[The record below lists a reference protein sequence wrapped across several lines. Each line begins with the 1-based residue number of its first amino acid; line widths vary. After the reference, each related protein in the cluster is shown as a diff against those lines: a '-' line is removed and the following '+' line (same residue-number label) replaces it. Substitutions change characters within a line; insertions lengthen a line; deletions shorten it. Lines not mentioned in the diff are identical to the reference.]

1 MKRGILVANI
11 DLNEYQLTYKQIGQ
25 LYDFKKDGEIVKGTT
40 AIFDD
45 KTKNYHLYP
54 KDKQHCQEIADDL
67 TDLITKIK
75 EEIKVYKNIFIVKSK
90 KQLDAIKDN
99 ENIYIFINTNG
110 TLKKENKT
118 ICNIFKYIVV
128 KKNNVLYELNFM
140 RFYLSKPNTINCILR
155 SIQFARITDN
165 QKIYPYTYKAQTN
178 KSLKKL
184 LSNNQSFF
192 YNPKLKINQSP
203 KIIIDS
209 FLQFITFCETQSY
222 ELKYDG
228 FKYAVINNSREA
240 KLKQLYWNVAF
251 GLQKVDGLKPSQ
263 YMIDL
268 AKANIDGKKT
278 FKEVEMEIKEYYYQK
293 ENVLEKE
300 ADLVSIKIVQLL
312 NDDTFSFDYHTYCT
326 YHKLLFSDLNISRKY
341 TGNFRDYNITKAENI
356 LNGATVNYTSYFLI
370 KDTLEYD
377 FNDES
382 NYDYTN
388 KSIDDIIKHL
398 AAFTANIWQ
407 VHPFVEGNTR
417 TMAIFILKYLHSLN
431 FKRINI
437 EIFKDNSKYF
447 RNALVR
453 ANYRDTNK
461 GIDEDNSF
469 LVKFFSNLLLAAD
482 YKLDNEELNID

>member
-1 MKRGILVANI
+1 
-11 DLNEYQLTYKQIGQ
+11 
-25 LYDFKKDGEIVKGTT
+25 
-40 AIFDD
+40 
-45 KTKNYHLYP
+45 
-54 KDKQHCQEIADDL
+54 
-67 TDLITKIK
+67 
-75 EEIKVYKNIFIVKSK
+75 
-90 KQLDAIKDN
+90 
-99 ENIYIFINTNG
+99 
-110 TLKKENKT
+110 
-118 ICNIFKYIVV
+118 
-128 KKNNVLYELNFM
+128 M
-140 RFYLSKPNTINCILR
+140 RFYLSRPNTINCILR

-222 ELKYDG
+222 ELKYDE

-300 ADLVSIKIVQLL
+300 ADLVSVKIVQLL

-417 TMAIFILKYLHSLN
+417 TTAIFILKYLHSLN